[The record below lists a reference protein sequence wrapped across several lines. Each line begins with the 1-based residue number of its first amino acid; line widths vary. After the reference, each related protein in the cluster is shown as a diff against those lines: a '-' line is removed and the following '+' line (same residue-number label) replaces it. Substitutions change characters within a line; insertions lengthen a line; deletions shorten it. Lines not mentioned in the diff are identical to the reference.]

1 MGTECSLDSY
11 VSVSVFLKTEYF
23 YCSGRKARAPYPNN
37 AVQPGRPKRHCT
49 RPPFATWKAES
60 ARARRPQKLQKRDTE
75 LASLIE
81 TGHFPG
87 GIGSRGALWMRGFCQ
102 LRVRA
107 NERARPART
116 QRRRRHRVH
125 RGAAAPLSAG
135 GGEGR
140 LGRVPERRRSSLST
154 RSRSRRSAA
163 AATAASEAQSMRWCW
178 IVPCAGVGLCV
189 CARARARAGGAE
201 RIGWLG
207 GPRMGPAPARLR
219 TPR

>member
-1 MGTECSLDSY
+1 MIYGHGMFTRQLCFCFSFFENR
-11 VSVSVFLKTEYF
+11 VFLLFGSQST
-23 YCSGRKARAPYPNN
+23 RALPE
-37 AVQPGRPKRHCT
+37 QRSKPGRPKRHCT

-107 NERARPART
+107 NERARPARM
-116 QRRRRHRVH
+116 QRRRWHRVH

-140 LGRVPERRRSSLST
+140 LGPGLAGPQR
-154 RSRSRRSAA
+154 
-163 AATAASEAQSMRWCW
+163 
-178 IVPCAGVGLCV
+178 PCQ
-189 CARARARAGGAE
+189 
-201 RIGWLG
+201 
-207 GPRMGPAPARLR
+207 P
-219 TPR
+219 